1 MVVCCHRSW
10 RCRRGQILPEIQAAR
25 RDRLG
30 QVDST
35 EVALMAVT
43 VGIVAVCDCRKLAH
57 TEAESVGKAWRG
69 TSSADTVRT
78 VGRAA
83 DAGT

>member
-1 MVVCCHRSW
+1 M
-10 RCRRGQILPEIQAAR
+10 
-25 RDRLG
+25 
-30 QVDST
+30 
-35 EVALMAVT
+35 EVALMAVA

-57 TEAESVGKAWRG
+57 TEVESVGKAWRG

-83 DAGT
+83 DADT